1 MSYIIPFLPLA
12 TLLTLALITRKMAES
27 MIAATAVGL
36 VLLHK
41 TNIVQGTL
49 DSFYETFANTSF
61 HFCVLIVFCF
71 GIVVKLFQESGGLLG
86 FAEFMKRFIKG
97 RRSTLL
103 LSWLISVAL
112 FVDEYLNALT
122 VGFSMSKIADSH
134 LIPREHLAMQVHMM
148 ACSLCI
154 AVPLTS
160 WTAFTISITEQ
171 YDIGLT
177 EYIKAVPMMVFPLMS
192 IVLCLLLA
200 LGTFPKVGSLK
211 KAYQRVDS
219 GGQTYVLEGDEKP
232 LVDFGKPDENNITS
246 PLNLFLP
253 LICVIGGTLYFDKD
267 LAIGLILA
275 IVCQFFVYV
284 IPKKISVSK
293 FFDCFFEGAGSM
305 LMINIIIFFG
315 FTLSSL
321 NEQLGLFDMVI
332 SLVGSTLP
340 AAFVPVLVFLI
351 VGFCVFASGSCWIIM
366 LITMPIFLPLA
377 AATGAPM
384 LLTLAAL
391 MSGVGA
397 GYTLCFYADAVF
409 LTTASTG
416 VANLTIIKTI
426 MPYAVVMTAISAGFY
441 LIMGIMM

>member
-1 MSYIIPFLPLA
+1 MSYIIPFFPLA
-12 TLLTLALITRKMAES
+12 TLLALALLTKRMAES
-27 MIAATAVGL
+27 MIAACALGL
-36 VLLHK
+36 ILLHK
-41 TNIVQGTL
+41 TNIVEGTL
-49 DSFYETFANTSF
+49 ESFYETFANTSF

-97 RRSTLL
+97 PRSALL
-103 LSWLISVAL
+103 FSWLISVAL

-122 VGFSMSKIADSH
+122 VGFSMNKITDSH
-134 LIPREHLAMQVHMM
+134 LVPREHLAIQVHMM

-160 WTAFTISITEQ
+160 WTAFTISVTEQ
-171 YDIGLT
+171 YGIGLT
-177 EYIKAVPMMVFPLMS
+177 EYIQTVPMMVFPIME

-200 LGTFPKVGSLK
+200 MGIFPKFGKLK
-211 KAYQRVDS
+211 QAYSRVNT
-219 GGQTYVLEGDEKP
+219 GGEPYITEGAEKP
-232 LVDFGKPDENNITS
+232 LVDLGKPDENNISS
-246 PLNLFLP
+246 PLYLFIP
-253 LICVIGGTLYFDKD
+253 LICVIGGTLYFDKN
-267 LAIGLILA
+267 LAIGLILT
-275 IVCQFFVYV
+275 IVCQFLLYTGT
-284 IPKKISVSK
+284 KKISLAK
-293 FFDCFFEGAGSM
+293 FFDCFFEGASSM

-315 FTLSSL
+315 FTLSSI
-321 NEQLGLFDMVI
+321 NEKLGLFDMVI

-340 AAFVPVLVFLI
+340 AALVPVLVFLI
-351 VGFCVFASGSCWIIM
+351 VGFCVFSSGSCWIIM
-366 LITMPIFLPLA
+366 LITIPIFLPLA
-377 AATGAPM
+377 TATGASL

-426 MPYAVVMTAISAGFY
+426 MPYAVVMTAISAVFY
-441 LIMGIMM
+441 LTMGFMM

>member
-12 TLLTLALITRKMAES
+12 TLLVLALMTRKMAES

-36 VLLHK
+36 ILLHK
-41 TNIVQGTL
+41 ANIIQGTL

-86 FAEFMKRFIKG
+86 FAELMKRFIKG
-97 RRSTLL
+97 PHSALL

-171 YDIGLT
+171 YDIRLS
-177 EYIKAVPMMVFPLMS
+177 EYIQAVPMMIFPLMS
-192 IVLCLLLA
+192 IALCLLLA
-200 LGTFPKVGSLK
+200 LGLFPKFGNLK
-211 KAYQRVDS
+211 LAYQRVAD
-219 GGQTYVLEGDEKP
+219 GGQTYVLEADEKP

-253 LICVIGGTLYFDKD
+253 LICVIGGTLYFDKN

-275 IVCQFFVYV
+275 IICQFFVYI
-284 IPKKISVSK
+284 IPRKMSVSK

-315 FTLSSL
+315 FTLSSM
-321 NEQLGLFDMVI
+321 NEQLGLFDLVI

-351 VGFCVFASGSCWIIM
+351 VGFCVFSSGSCWIIM
-366 LITMPIFLPLA
+366 LITIPIFLPLA
-377 AATGAPM
+377 AATGASQI
-384 LLTLAAL
+384 LTLAAL

-426 MPYAVVMTAISAGFY
+426 IPYASVMTVISAGFY
-441 LIMGIMM
+441 LAMGFIM

>member
-200 LGTFPKVGSLK
+200 LGTFPRVGSLK
-211 KAYQRVDS
+211 KAYQRVDN
-219 GGQTYVLEGDEKP
+219 GGQTYVPEGDEKP

-253 LICVIGGTLYFDKD
+253 LLCVIGGTLYFDKD

-275 IVCQFFVYV
+275 IVCQFIVYV
-284 IPKKISVSK
+284 LPRKMSVSR

-340 AAFVPVLVFLI
+340 VAFVPVLVFLI

-426 MPYAVVMTAISAGFY
+426 MPYAVVMTAVSAGFY
-441 LIMGIMM
+441 LIMGIVM

>member
-200 LGTFPKVGSLK
+200 LGTFPKVGNLK
-211 KAYQRVDS
+211 KAYQRVDN

-267 LAIGLILA
+267 LAIGLTLA

-284 IPKKISVSK
+284 IPKKMSVSR

-377 AATGAPM
+377 AAMGAPL
-384 LLTLAAL
+384 LLTLSAL

-441 LIMGIMM
+441 LVMGILM

>member
-200 LGTFPKVGSLK
+200 LGTFPKFGNLK

-232 LVDFGKPDENNITS
+232 LVDFGKPDESNITS

-253 LICVIGGTLYFDKD
+253 LICVISGTLYFDKD

-275 IVCQFFVYV
+275 IVCQFIVYV
-284 IPKKISVSK
+284 LPRKMSVSR

-441 LIMGIMM
+441 LIMGIVM